1 MANNVTTTVRQLTDR
16 GVSRLEH
23 LEVLLVM
30 TREAEREWNAAR
42 IAASSAIAP
51 NTAADALAHLHGRGL
66 LDLVE
71 GEVPRYRLGAG
82 LDLAGLTELSK
93 HHERDRTPVLNA
105 FFTCILESLRSFASA
120 FRVRSPQ

>member
-1 MANNVTTTVRQLTDR
+1 MVHNVTTTVRQLTYM

-30 TREAEREWNAAR
+30 TREAGREWDAAR

-51 NTAADALAHLHGRGL
+51 TTAADALAHLHGCGL

-71 GEVPRYRLGAG
+71 GDAPRYRLGTS

-105 FFTCILESLRSFASA
+105 FFTCILESLRSFASG
-120 FRVRSPQ
+120 FRVRSPL